1 MYLHLQALLL
11 RSPIKCLFKKLK
23 KNNLKEKKHF
33 ISEEYSQVIP
43 ELDKSDYLKA
53 LLIMLGAIANTF
65 EIDDLNKKEEEE
77 DGIDIL
83 WFIYFS
89 NCLI

>member
-1 MYLHLQALLL
+1 M
-11 RSPIKCLFKKLK
+11 
-23 KNNLKEKKHF
+23 
-33 ISEEYSQVIP
+33 IP

-77 DGIDIL
+77 EEDG
-83 WFIYFS
+83 IYFS

>member
-1 MYLHLQALLL
+1 
-11 RSPIKCLFKKLK
+11 
-23 KNNLKEKKHF
+23 
-33 ISEEYSQVIP
+33 
-43 ELDKSDYLKA
+43 
-53 LLIMLGAIANTF
+53 MLGAIANTF
-65 EIDDLNKKEEEE
+65 EIDDLNKKGEEEEEE